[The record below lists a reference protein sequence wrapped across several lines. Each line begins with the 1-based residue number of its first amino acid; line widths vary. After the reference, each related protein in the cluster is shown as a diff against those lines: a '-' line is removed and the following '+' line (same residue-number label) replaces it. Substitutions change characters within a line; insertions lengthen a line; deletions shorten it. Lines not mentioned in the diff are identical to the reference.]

1 MNHSGKHSGLQYGKS
16 YNRKKFMVE
25 APGGVGLDFYTN
37 VEKAKIYASTFLIKL
52 SFMRF
57 SRRQADSS
65 KGMLRSK
72 IECGMG
78 TVPINPKL
86 TIQTW
91 DGVLSGDRLLTM
103 ACSDKIMRW
112 NIIGMQVM
120 KTSLQFL
127 VETLVHGGF
136 VPKTRLY
143 FQ

>member
-1 MNHSGKHSGLQYGKS
+1 
-16 YNRKKFMVE
+16 
-25 APGGVGLDFYTN
+25 
-37 VEKAKIYASTFLIKL
+37 
-52 SFMRF
+52 MRF

-127 VETLVHGGF
+127 VETRVHEGF